1 MENNRS
7 SRDFLKS
14 FAAGAADGSF
24 AALDLLPE
32 DINNSI
38 VEMDEIKDF
47 DEEIKCDIVVCGAGT
62 AGVTAAVAALEE
74 GKKVVILQKEAAAE
88 SFGNCA
94 SAVIKSGSTERGI
107 ERWKTLCSAFNSWR
121 SNPALLQAYV
131 DNSEAAVDLLFK
143 WGGLTKENEYKN
155 ADTGISVYQW
165 AGSARYTGVWKSGT
179 QSYDLGEETVEVKAP
194 WFGPKPNNMGTL
206 LRSMLDY
213 AAEEFGDKL
222 DVRVSTPVV
231 RLIQKD
237 GKVTGCVGKN
247 AEGKY
252 VKVSAKAVILA
263 TGAYENN
270 ESMVRRFCPDVES
283 FDKKVCRRTGDG
295 NILAIL
301 AGGVMEPVA
310 HSRIMHDF
318 DAGLMWD
325 EPTFIN
331 VNMNGDRFIDE
342 SIEMTYISN
351 PLRYQPGFKGENL
364 DPNHAESGSKGWYC
378 QIYDN
383 DYMTYAVRGVPDV
396 VMARYLKNEDPSLHV
411 NVFTNLID
419 TFRADTLDELAKQ
432 LGIPAKN
439 LKATVERYNK
449 LAESGNDVDFGKKS
463 EYLHKIET
471 APYWGIRRHIRCS
484 AITAGVETDAN
495 SQVIT
500 PDGKPIPGLYA
511 VGNLGG
517 KFFGAPDYP
526 FFQPGL
532 SLGHAAATG
541 YIAAKHAAKL

>member
-131 DNSEAAVDLLFK
+131 DNSDAAVDVLFK